1 MFPAITF
8 QVSATAGLR
17 NGGRAKKMG
26 WKKSA
31 HSAH

>member
-8 QVSATAGLR
+8 QLSAAASCR